1 MNQKKL
7 LNADQHRKI
16 MNETVANNIK
26 SIRLKHRMSMESFG
40 NLLNAHKSL
49 VSKWEK
55 GITRP
60 NSERLS
66 KIANLGNITILE
78 LLGDT
83 ANKKIEELFWN
94 LIYSEYEGSFVISAE
109 ESVDY
114 IRMINLEVSKLGIP
128 TEFINH
134 NLVNMI
140 FNQILL
146 THQFNLSLSQFNSIQ
161 SLWENI
167 NELSNLI
174 AQIQL
179 KINSLNTSK
188 DEITNQDDLIAL
200 KKECLKSKNKFTHSF
215 DQELNNLVNTE
226 INDHRLE

>member
-1 MNQKKL
+1 MNPKKIL
-7 LNADQHRKI
+7 DEDQHRRI

-66 KIANLGNITILE
+66 KIANLGNITIIE

-83 ANKKIEELFWN
+83 ANKKIGELFWD

-109 ESVDY
+109 EAVDY

-128 TEFINH
+128 TEFINQ

-146 THQFNLSLSQFNSIQ
+146 THQLNLSLSQFNSIQ
-161 SLWENI
+161 SLRENI
-167 NELSNLI
+167 NELLNLI

-188 DEITNQDDLIAL
+188 GEMTNTDEFNAL
-200 KKECLKSKNKFTHSF
+200 LNECLNSKNKFTSSF
-215 DQELNNLVNTE
+215 DQELNNLINSE
-226 INDHRLE
+226 INDHRLK